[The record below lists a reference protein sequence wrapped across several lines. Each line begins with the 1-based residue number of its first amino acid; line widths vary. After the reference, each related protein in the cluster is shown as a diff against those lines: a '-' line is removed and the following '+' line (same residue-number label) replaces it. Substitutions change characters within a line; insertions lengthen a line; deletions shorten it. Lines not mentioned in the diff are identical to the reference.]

1 MYKRQATCSTS
12 AEDKKIVLRDDHGK
26 DKLLEFS
33 NKLVHSP
40 YVVGVINSLP
50 FQSHNRKFISKI
62 RENGLIDIV
71 LPWTDKGLGL
81 VVQTTG
87 RTRGETEKI
96 ADLLQ
101 EKYGYR

>member
-1 MYKRQATCSTS
+1 M
-12 AEDKKIVLRDDHGK
+12 
-26 DKLLEFS
+26 
-33 NKLVHSP
+33 
-40 YVVGVINSLP
+40 
-50 FQSHNRKFISKI
+50 
-62 RENGLIDIV
+62 
-71 LPWTDKGLGL
+71 PWTDKGLGL